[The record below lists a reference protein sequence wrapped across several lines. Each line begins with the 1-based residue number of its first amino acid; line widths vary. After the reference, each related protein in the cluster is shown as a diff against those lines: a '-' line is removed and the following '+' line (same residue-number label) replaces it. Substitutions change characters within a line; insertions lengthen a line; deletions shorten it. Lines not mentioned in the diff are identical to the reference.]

1 MTTLPFKN
9 AKKPEVIEITDPVLG
24 TLEFPKLY
32 SVTFNE
38 ESEII
43 RVLMGAPR
51 QTKEEIKEQP
61 EAAKGSYVAQMYGT
75 NVGLATV
82 ALRRLEPG
90 WTEAQTK
97 ELPQNLINQVASYI
111 LDERNGWKQPDP
123 VSLGER
129 STGTTTPAKSKK
141 ATAKSTGVSSEPSP
155 ATSAGTTKTSATN
168 S

>member
-9 AKKPEVIEITDPVLG
+9 AKKPETVEISDPVLG

-38 ESEII
+38 EAEII
-43 RVLMGAPR
+43 RVLMGAP
-51 QTKEEIKEQP
+51 QETKEEIKKQP
-61 EAAKGSYVAQMYGT
+61 EAAKGSYVAQLYST

-97 ELPQNLINQVASYI
+97 ELPQPLINKVSGYI
-111 LDERNGWKQPDP
+111 LDERNGWKTPDP
-123 VSLGER
+123 VALGEP

-141 ATAKSTGVSSEPSP
+141 ATAKSTGGLIDVSP
-155 ATSAGTTKTSATN
+155 AMTAGDGTTSAT
-168 S
+168 SS